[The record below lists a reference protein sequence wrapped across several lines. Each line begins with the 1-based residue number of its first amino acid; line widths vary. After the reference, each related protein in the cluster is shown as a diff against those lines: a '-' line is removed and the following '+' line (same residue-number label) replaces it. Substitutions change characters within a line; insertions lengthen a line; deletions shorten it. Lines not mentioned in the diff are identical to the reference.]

1 MDKQKFRAQNEQTE
15 SGSAQRSAPRLR
27 QAKRKL
33 LEEAPAAA
41 STGETKLSEEA
52 PATASTGKMEQM
64 VSGEGFSI
72 QEISDDLFDRMIR
85 RECSD
90 E

>member
-1 MDKQKFRAQNEQTE
+1 MNRQKAE
-15 SGSAQRSAPRLR
+15 A
-27 QAKRKL
+27 RK
-33 LEEAPAAA
+33 EARAAA

-72 QEISDDLFDRMIR
+72 REISDDLFDRMIR